1 MLYYREMPSEAVTS
15 DESAYARAASQP
27 VLVVTGPTATGKT
40 TLAVALCRR
49 FNGEVVSVDSRQV
62 YRGLDLGTGKDLAE
76 YGAGADAV
84 PYHLIDVVA
93 PGEQFD
99 LHHFVQQA
107 RKAIADI
114 RQRGRL
120 PVLCGGT
127 PLYLTALLRGYALE
141 GGAPDPAVRSR
152 LEALDTPALLAELRA
167 CAPPALLER
176 TDTTQRRRIVRAIE
190 IARSGLAVNPPPPL
204 SNTLV
209 LAPLFTRAEVRERI
223 RVRLEQR
230 LEAGMLDEVARL
242 HADGLSW
249 EALDW
254 LGLEYRFIARHLS
267 GALTYDEM
275 HDQLL
280 NHIRQFAKRQDIWF
294 RRLEREGLA
303 IHWLPHGDLQEAER
317 LAQEWLSLS

>member
-1 MLYYREMPSEAVTS
+1 MSPEVSPPSEEA
-15 DESAYARAASQP
+15 AYARAASQP

-40 TLAVALCRR
+40 ALAVALCRR

-76 YGAGADAV
+76 YGVGADAV

-93 PGEQFD
+93 PGERFD

-141 GGAPDPAVRSR
+141 GGAPDLAERSR

-209 LAPLFTRAEVRERI
+209 LAPLYTRAEVRERI

-242 HADGLSW
+242 HDEGLSW

-267 GALTYDEM
+267 GALSYDEM

-294 RRLEREGLA
+294 RRLERDGVR
-303 IHWLPHGDLQEAER
+303 IHWLPHGDIAEAER
-317 LAQEWLSLS
+317 LTQEWLSFN

>member
-1 MLYYREMPSEAVTS
+1 MPSKAVTS
-15 DESAYARAASQP
+15 DEGNAYARAAAQP

-40 TLAVALCRR
+40 ALAVALCRR
-49 FNGEVVSVDSRQV
+49 FGGEVVSVDSRQV

-76 YGAGADAV
+76 YGDGADAV
-84 PYHLIDVVA
+84 PHHLIDVA
-93 PGEQFD
+93 DPGEKFD
-99 LHHFVQQA
+99 LHRFVQLA
-107 RKAIADI
+107 REAIVDI
-114 RQRGRL
+114 RRRGRL

-141 GGAPDPAVRSR
+141 GGAPDPAERAR

-167 CAPPALLER
+167 CAPPALLAR

-190 IARSGLAVNPPPPL
+190 IARSGPAAEPPPPL
-204 SNTLV
+204 ANTLV

-223 RVRLEQR
+223 RLRLEQR
-230 LEAGMLDEVARL
+230 LEAGMVAEVARL
-242 HADGLSW
+242 HENGLSW

-254 LGLEYRFIARHLS
+254 LGLEYRFIARHLAGQLS
-267 GALTYDEM
+267 HDEM

-294 RRLEREGLA
+294 RRLEREGLK
-303 IHWLPHGDLQEAER
+303 IHWLHHGDIAEAIQ
-317 LAQEWLSLS
+317 LAQEWLSNS